1 MFDCIIVTKMLML
14 HLLKLKIFRGACMAN
29 TVFKATVRWD
39 GQGVQCTGDIRGKKV
54 IIDEPEELGGTDN
67 GPNPVEYVLAALG
80 GCLNILIT
88 SFAGKYQVEIND
100 VTINVEGDLDP
111 DGFMG
116 KNPAVRPGFQQI
128 RYRIKIDSSSP
139 EANIQRLLEH
149 IESICPV
156 KDTLS
161 GVPVV
166 RI

>member
-1 MFDCIIVTKMLML
+1 
-14 HLLKLKIFRGACMAN
+14 MAK
-29 TVFKATVRWD
+29 TVFKATVQWN
-39 GQGVQCTGDIRGKKV
+39 GQGIQCTGDIRGKKV
-54 IIDEPEELGGTDN
+54 IIDEPEELGGADK
-67 GPNPVEYVLAALG
+67 GPNPVELILAALG

-88 SFAGKYQVEIND
+88 SFAGKFQVD
-100 VTINVEGDLDP
+100 VKNVAIDVEGDLDP

-128 RYRIKIDSSSP
+128 RYSIKIDSPSP
-139 EANIQRLLEH
+139 RVNVDQLLKH

-166 RI
+166 KI